1 MKKIITTM
9 LIFLITGLNSF
20 SFFGSGGGTGSAYW
34 QMKTYYE
41 SLDNKLNNL
50 KSLNAQ
56 LEEIR
61 RQVEYAKGLPEEV
74 LRKNL
79 QPFSETLQGIVKI
92 SNNAKSVLRE
102 AKQTELYFKQL
113 YKDVKNGDYIKTL
126 DSFAKNLTELS
137 YDSMQTQGVSEATR
151 TNVSQNMNRLRS
163 TYLDTPLKALQVTNS
178 MLDNLHI
185 QLDAMINTM
194 TSSNRIQALEA
205 AQRAEEVKENQ
216 KNYETTKKHLND
228 KLKELNRINQKKKA
242 YRSIK

>member
-1 MKKIITTM
+1 
-9 LIFLITGLNSF
+9 
-20 SFFGSGGGTGSAYW
+20 
-34 QMKTYYE
+34 
-41 SLDNKLNNL
+41 
-50 KSLNAQ
+50 
-56 LEEIR
+56 
-61 RQVEYAKGLPEEV
+61 
-74 LRKNL
+74 
-79 QPFSETLQGIVKI
+79 
-92 SNNAKSVLRE
+92 
-102 AKQTELYFKQL
+102 
-113 YKDVKNGDYIKTL
+113 
-126 DSFAKNLTELS
+126 
-137 YDSMQTQGVSEATR
+137 MQTQGVSEATR